1 MILNLQEVL
10 NVPCLIPMYKNVGL
24 HPNSDN
30 QVTDF
35 FIYLNSSLDGLQRNV
50 IAFIIV
56 VLVISLTLGHVLFLE
71 ISLIMVLPLASF
83 DL

>member
-10 NVPCLIPMYKNVGL
+10 NVSCLIPMYKNVGL

-30 QVTDF
+30 QVIDF
-35 FIYLNSSLDGLQRNV
+35 FIYLNSSLDGLQRIV

-71 ISLIMVLPLASF
+71 ISLILVLPLASF

>member
-24 HPNSDN
+24 HSNSDN

-35 FIYLNSSLDGLQRNV
+35 FIYLNSSLDGLQRIV

-71 ISLIMVLPLASF
+71 ISLILVLPLASF

>member
-10 NVPCLIPMYKNVGL
+10 NVPCLILMYKNVGL

-35 FIYLNSSLDGLQRNV
+35 FIYLNSSLDGLQRIV

-71 ISLIMVLPLASF
+71 ISLILVLPLASF

>member
-35 FIYLNSSLDGLQRNV
+35 FIYLNSSLDGLQRIV

-71 ISLIMVLPLASF
+71 ISLILVLPLASF

>member
-35 FIYLNSSLDGLQRNV
+35 FIYLNSSLDGLQRIV

-56 VLVISLTLGHVLFLE
+56 VLVISHIRTCTIFRNFSDTGSTSCLL
-71 ISLIMVLPLASF
+71 
-83 DL
+83 